1 MFCLFVFLLFP
12 LPTGLFLPRPVE
24 VAAGSRLRARERE
37 LMDVSARFPPDKAA
51 ARPVEQEAERGA
63 SRRSVVDG
71 IDRAPPTAAAA
82 PLARSLAKTPSTTLV
97 LFHFFP
103 PPPSLLTPSPTPQTP
118 RSLSLSP
125 SQLYTGMLFESIT
138 ALNAQVA
145 VRM

>member
-1 MFCLFVFLLFP
+1 MFCLFVCFLLFP

-82 PLARSLAKTPSTTLV
+82 PLARSQKLLRRPLFCST
-97 LFHFFP
+97 FSPHH
-103 PPPSLLTPSPTPQTP
+103 PPSSLLPPPQTP

>member
-1 MFCLFVFLLFP
+1 
-12 LPTGLFLPRPVE
+12 
-24 VAAGSRLRARERE
+24 
-37 LMDVSARFPPDKAA
+37 MDVSARFPPDKAA

-82 PLARSLAKTPSTTLV
+82 PLARSQKLLRRPLFCST
-97 LFHFFP
+97 FCPHH
-103 PPPSLLTPSPTPQTP
+103 PPSSLLSPTNP
-118 RSLSLSP
+118 RALPLSP
-125 SQLYTGMLFESIT
+125 SQLYTGMLFESII